1 MNQEVDADAADNT
14 ERVVASATKIAVILR
29 DDLASWQKLNVA
41 AFTVSGVASQEGA
54 VGEPYRDASGNRYLP
69 MFKHPVLVYSAPA
82 EAIQRTYERAKA
94 RGLRFSIFTE
104 ELFETFDDVANRAAV
119 AEVAAEQLRIVG
131 MAFRAERKIADKVL
145 KGLKLHG

>member
-1 MNQEVDADAADNT
+1 MNREAGADSTDKT
-14 ERVVASATKIAVILR
+14 ESVGASTMKIAVILR

-54 VGEPYRDASGNRYLP
+54 VGEPYRDASGNRYLS
-69 MFKHPVLVYSAPA
+69 MFKDPVLVYSAPA
-82 EAIQRTYERAKA
+82 EAMRRTYERAKA

-119 AEVAAEQLRIVG
+119 AEIAAEQLRIVG